1 MSKWNNEIVKK
12 LNDWC
17 EARCTKYSRLCI
29 EVAENS
35 IKVKRVDGSGRPS
48 ILHRFVN
55 NEQIEKFLNTEMEC
69 DNFLEVYN
77 RKIAE
82 KMEM

>member
-17 EARCTKYSRLCI
+17 EARCTKYSRLYI
-29 EVAENS
+29 EVTENS
-35 IKVKRVDGSGRPS
+35 IKAKRFNGNGRPAV
-48 ILHRFVN
+48 LNRFVN

-69 DNFLEVYN
+69 DNFLEDYN